1 MTGRSA
7 RQRAQR
13 VNTTRYRGSLFLVVG
28 DVRGLRP
35 WLLGHR
41 IEMAPRRLAC
51 DFGTDA
57 SRQIPTWR
65 QGCEDQRRV
74 KGYFDPAF
82 RDQTDSDLAR
92 QASSTPQNSSM
103 SLMSSQEVVRARTC
117 PSRRDQN
124 GLRRFLLTIYI
135 TLEVGMPGPFLVL
148 LPAPL

>member
-35 WLLGHR
+35 WLLGTESKWHR
-41 IEMAPRRLAC
+41 DGWLATSARMLH
-51 DFGTDA
+51 GKYQLGVKVVKTK
-57 SRQIPTWR
+57 
-65 QGCEDQRRV
+65 RRV